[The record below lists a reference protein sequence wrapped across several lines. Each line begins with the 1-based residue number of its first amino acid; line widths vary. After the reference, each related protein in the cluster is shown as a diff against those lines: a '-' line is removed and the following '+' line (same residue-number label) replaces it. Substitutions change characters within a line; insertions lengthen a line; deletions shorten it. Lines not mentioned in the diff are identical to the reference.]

1 MGLRMEKFNIMGILW
16 RKRFLA
22 GFMRNQYIGENCFKR
37 QSWAVCRF
45 KGNLAKNREGEG
57 GVDNSIHSNV
67 LNSLQAK
74 ISARLLISH
83 FTQCTIFRKSSNR
96 KEPWIKLLFSV
107 LISSLRYKFHRV
119 FLAVAYLE
127 SKFWSFTWRKMVAV
141 KQGLLKKVSFLLMP
155 SELTH
160 FILFMF

>member
-1 MGLRMEKFNIMGILW
+1 MGILW

-22 GFMRNQYIGENCFKR
+22 GFMRNQYIGENCFKGR
-37 QSWAVCRF
+37 AWAVCRF
-45 KGNLAKNREGEG
+45 KGNLAKNSEGG

-67 LNSLQAK
+67 LNLLQAK

-83 FTQCTIFRKSSNR
+83 STQCTIFRKSSNR
-96 KEPWIKLLFSV
+96 KEPSIKLLFSV
-107 LISSLRYKFHRV
+107 LISSLRYKFLRV

-127 SKFWSFTWRKMVAV
+127 SKFWSFTWRKMKAV

>member
-37 QSWAVCRF
+37 QAWAVCRF
-45 KGNLAKNREGEG
+45 KGNLTRNREGG

-67 LNSLQAK
+67 LNLLQAK

-83 FTQCTIFRKSSNR
+83 STQCTIFRKSSNR
-96 KEPWIKLLFSV
+96 KKPSIKLLFSV
-107 LISSLRYKFHRV
+107 LISSLRYKFLRV
-119 FLAVAYLE
+119 LLAVAYLE
-127 SKFWSFTWRKMVAV
+127 SKFWSFTWRKMKAV

>member
-1 MGLRMEKFNIMGILW
+1 MGILW

-22 GFMRNQYIGENCFKR
+22 GFMRNQYIGENYFKR
-37 QSWAVCRF
+37 WAWAVCRF
-45 KGNLAKNREGEG
+45 KGNLAKNREGG

-67 LNSLQAK
+67 LNLLQAK

-83 FTQCTIFRKSSNR
+83 STQCTIFRKSSNR
-96 KEPWIKLLFSV
+96 KEPSIKLLFSV
-107 LISSLRYKFHRV
+107 LISSLRYKFLRV

-127 SKFWSFTWRKMVAV
+127 SKFWSFTWRKMKAV

>member
-16 RKRFLA
+16 RKWFLA
-22 GFMRNQYIGENCFKR
+22 GFMRNQCIGENCFKR
-37 QSWAVCRF
+37 RAWVVCRF
-45 KGNLAKNREGEG
+45 KGNLAKNREGG

-67 LNSLQAK
+67 LNLLQAK

-83 FTQCTIFRKSSNR
+83 STQCTIFRKSSNR
-96 KEPWIKLLFSV
+96 KEPSIKLLFSV
-107 LISSLRYKFHRV
+107 LISLLRYKFLRV

-127 SKFWSFTWRKMVAV
+127 SKFWSFTWRKMKAV